1 MYIYIRTYVHCHT
14 YMRTYVCKKYTHTYI
29 RIHTYILTYI
39 HTYLHM
45 HVRICEYVYI
55 INNYVLTYREDYKSL
70 TSDTFKSMWLNIQHF
85 ITMCEIT
92 A

>member
-1 MYIYIRTYVHCHT
+1 MYVHIHTYVHCHT
-14 YMRTYVCKKYTHTYI
+14 YMRMYVCKKYTHTYV
-29 RIHTYILTYI
+29 RV

>member
-1 MYIYIRTYVHCHT
+1 MYIYIRTYIVIHTCVCMYVKNIHICT
-14 YMRTYVCKKYTHTYI
+14 YMYI
-29 RIHTYILTYI
+29 HTYI

>member
-1 MYIYIRTYVHCHT
+1 
-14 YMRTYVCKKYTHTYI
+14 
-29 RIHTYILTYI
+29 
-39 HTYLHM
+39 M